1 MARLRRAHEHVLEHC
16 FTRFADRGLLREGIE
31 PAFASRVLLD
41 HILGYAVR
49 ERTVRALQ
57 SVPHDD
63 TPMKDLTSLTS
74 AFLAVPR
81 PSTRAP
87 TSPQAA
93 GRAANHGVSV
103 CEGE

>member
-1 MARLRRAHEHVLEHC
+1 MASGLSIWAPSIRAPCRAHAVSARLLEQPGRYRMARLRRVHEHVLEHC

-63 TPMKDLTSLTS
+63 TPM
-74 AFLAVPR
+74 
-81 PSTRAP
+81 
-87 TSPQAA
+87 
-93 GRAANHGVSV
+93 
-103 CEGE
+103 